1 MALHKRN
8 TTWDIMRTTV
18 SVGSLLRVVYVNID
32 HRFLKEWHGRRAYSL
47 KCTDSFPFAQG
58 EFYTR
63 EHIPSFGDMP
73 NSVYHSVMACTEI
86 DRIQPCKRLMLV
98 GTACQLRALNS
109 IIKDNAMR
117 LSGCVPFVATET
129 TGHPHVT

>member
-1 MALHKRN
+1 MVTKAILMALHKRN

-18 SVGSLLRVVYVNID
+18 SVGNLLRVVYVKTLIID
-32 HRFLKEWHGRRAYSL
+32 SLKNGMVDGAYSL

-98 GTACQLRALNS
+98 GRPAS
-109 IIKDNAMR
+109 
-117 LSGCVPFVATET
+117 
-129 TGHPHVT
+129 